1 MVMKLLLVAVVI
13 GVLIMV
19 SNRVSKDADE
29 QQRPGGGAS

>member
-19 SNRVSKDADE
+19 SNRVSKDSDE
-29 QQRPGGGAS
+29 QQRPGRGI